1 MLSSSY
7 LSSKF
12 WLTPQTQENKDHNA
26 KQYWYAIKDYVYDNG
41 FRFENLFAHE
51 LRRKCI
57 SNQRDFV
64 EEF

>member
-26 KQYWYAIKDYVYDNG
+26 KQYWYAIKDDVYDNG

-51 LRRKCI
+51 LWRKCI